1 MRALVTGASSGIGY
15 NIAKYLSDIGY
26 ELIIVA
32 RRKDCLEN
40 LKRECNT
47 KVEIIVLDLS
57 IVDNVYK
64 LYSLVKNKKI
74 DMLVNNAGF
83 GSFGKFECTSIN
95 QDISMINLNIASL
108 HILTK
113 LFLKDMKKRDSGYI
127 LNVGSLAG
135 FCPGPLMSTYYATKA
150 YVVRLTQSIYYEL
163 KKEKSNVK
171 ISVLCPGPVNTSF
184 NDTLC
189 ISFGKFA
196 LSSDYVAKYAIINC
210 LKGKVIIVPG
220 IINKLVRICNKVIP
234 DIIIMK
240 INYIIQLSKRGNG

>member
-1 MRALVTGASSGIGY
+1 MKALITGASSGIGY
-15 NIAKYLSDIGY
+15 NIARYLSSIGY

-40 LKRECNT
+40 LKKDCTT

-57 IVDNVYK
+57 IEDNVYK

-74 DMLVNNAGF
+74 DILVNNAGI
-83 GSFGKFECTSIN
+83 GNFGKFECTSIN
-95 QDISMINLNIASL
+95 QDISMINLNITAL

-113 LFLKDMKKRDSGYI
+113 LFLIDMKKRNSGYI

-135 FCPGPLMSTYYATKA
+135 FCPGPLMSTYYATKS
-150 YVVRLTQSIYYEL
+150 YVVRLTQSISYEL
-163 KKEKSNVK
+163 KKEKSKVK

-184 NDTLC
+184 NDTLG

-196 LSSDYVAKYAIINC
+196 LNSNYVAKYAIDKC
-210 LKGKVIIVPG
+210 LKGKVVIVPG
-220 IINKLVRICNKVIP
+220 IINKFVRIFNKLIP
-234 DIIIMK
+234 DIVIMK
-240 INYIIQLSKRGNG
+240 INYIIQLSKKGNG